1 METFKFGLILSACHY
16 DYQTLCHLKLIDE
29 AVASLSMALNGDQ
42 DYKTFLS
49 LPLSSVHGGILHRGK
64 ALVSKLYSSVQAL
77 GGTSHFTGT
86 SVFQLTPSVQY
97 TNYEFSHKHCL
108 EAHHKKLLGSDL
120 YPCILYVL
128 YSAHHAAVTFDD
140 CSRLKLGQKN
150 SDFSE
155 AVCCNKCHVLCGYT
169 KTWSLHIWATV

>member
-1 METFKFGLILSACHY
+1 M
-16 DYQTLCHLKLIDE
+16 
-29 AVASLSMALNGDQ
+29 
-42 DYKTFLS
+42 
-49 LPLSSVHGGILHRGK
+49 
-64 ALVSKLYSSVQAL
+64 SKLYSSVQAL

-97 TNYEFSHKHCL
+97 TNDKFSHKHFL
-108 EAHHKKLLGSDL
+108 EAYHKKLPGSDL

-150 SDFSE
+150 SDFLRLFVVISAMFSVVIQRHGVSTFGLLFE
-155 AVCCNKCHVLCGYT
+155 GQN
-169 KTWSLHIWATV
+169 